1 MHFLQVLWY
10 KIELILR
17 NFAKKSSW
25 GHRTTV
31 GAIEL
36 LSGLCNHCQSETPG
50 WTPDIRVFFLLFA
63 ICFFSYGQFLAAGS
77 GKYNMTSGFFL
88 SEIFFPPSQIRCA
101 AGYRIRLA

>member
-50 WTPDIRVFFLLFA
+50 WTPDIRFLFYFSQFVFLVTGSFWP
-63 ICFFSYGQFLAAGS
+63 LAVA
-77 GKYNMTSGFFL
+77 NTT
-88 SEIFFPPSQIRCA
+88 
-101 AGYRIRLA
+101 